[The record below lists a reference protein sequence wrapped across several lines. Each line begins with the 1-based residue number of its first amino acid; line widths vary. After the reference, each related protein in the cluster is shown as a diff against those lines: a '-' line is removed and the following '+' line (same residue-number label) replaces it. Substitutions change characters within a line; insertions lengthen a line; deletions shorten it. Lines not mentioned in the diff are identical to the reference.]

1 MGDLKPLEEEDTLV
15 SRSKKA
21 THSNISYKNDTGTN
35 LLIYFTSLKTS
46 KMFNTVEKLMR
57 LLKSETYFPRPV
69 GQWEVGYID
78 IMAEG
83 EPEDSSFIRLYYPT
97 MQKHEFLPE
106 RCPIWTEHDTKHGFI
121 NFMHAMLKRW
131 PSWVNDSEF
140 IIKGIMDPI
149 ESLCS
154 WAFKPL
160 FAMGWEVLA
169 KNPRIPVIHQA
180 QLAKGHKFPLVI
192 FSHGMGCNR
201 YAYSKVCYDLCSE
214 GFFVAAVEHREG
226 SACHSRF
233 NVSGKFIEIPHM
245 YLADEDH
252 EYEQRN
258 KQVHQRAKEVTLAMD
273 LVSSLNMGT
282 TPNNVLN
289 QEYGYDL
296 ANFVGRID
304 PVSHRCGSSFSTNCT
319 SRPQL
324 QEPKPI
330 GRCPRLNGKWAVPET
345 CDRYLE
351 CIDGYEKET
360 NCQNHLIFDEKTGD
374 CEHPDVAERA
384 GCTAEELYGFHCPT
398 GVPHGRYQAESDCR
412 AFFSCDVTTK
422 FHPRLN
428 GCPQDTVFNPE
439 KKICDEPKNV
449 KGCEDY
455 YKSEEL

>member
-1 MGDLKPLEEEDTLV
+1 LEEEDPLV
-15 SRSKKA
+15 SRSKII
-21 THSNISYKNDTGTN
+21 THSNLSYKNDTGTN
-35 LLIYFTSLKTS
+35 LLIYPTSLKTS

-78 IMAEG
+78 IMTEG
-83 EPEDSSFIRLYYPT
+83 QPEDSSFIRLYYPT

-149 ESLCS
+149 ENLCS

-180 QLAKGHKFPLVI
+180 QLAKGQKFPMVV

-304 PVSHRCGSSFSTNCT
+304 TEDCYLVGHSFGGATVLLAADRDDRFKGIVSIDPWMFSLCQEKFRVNKPVLMINTEHFVNKENLKKVREICSDLIARVLPGAVHLVHTDAPLLFENDRVKSGLGMRC
-319 SRPQL
+319 SR
-324 QEPKPI
+324 
-330 GRCPRLNGKWAVPET
+330 T
-345 CDRYLE
+345 
-351 CIDGYEKET
+351 
-360 NCQNHLIFDEKTGD
+360 
-374 CEHPDVAERA
+374 
-384 GCTAEELYGFHCPT
+384 
-398 GVPHGRYQAESDCR
+398 
-412 AFFSCDVTTK
+412 
-422 FHPRLN
+422 
-428 GCPQDTVFNPE
+428 
-439 KKICDEPKNV
+439 
-449 KGCEDY
+449 
-455 YKSEEL
+455 SEEVLAENHFLVHTFIQSRMSGAEIERS